1 MQHPFVSLWEK
12 PSRLVVGLM
21 SGTSADGVDA
31 ALTRIAGSGLDS
43 RVEQLG
49 FYFQPF
55 DDATRQE
62 ILAVCG
68 GDFGGSREICL
79 LGTHLGKL
87 YAQAVRE
94 LLKKTGTERIDL
106 IGCHGQTVWHI
117 PEQTP
122 YLGGT
127 VRGTLQIG
135 DPSYL
140 AEEFGCPVVS
150 DFRIRDMAAGG
161 LGAPLVP
168 YTEFLLYRS
177 ETEDVALQ
185 NIGGIGNVTLLPAG
199 CTLEEVT
206 AFDTGPGNMVMDA
219 LVSRITDGNLGYDD
233 GGKLAASRPCDP
245 GAAGPYAGRPL
256 SCKEAPQDHR
266 PGILRQGLCGCA
278 AGLWRLSLNGCSDHG
293 HPVHGGIHCRRA
305 AAIRPPDAGPAGG
318 GRRRKPESN
327 PAALFAGGAAG
338 VSGTD
343 PGGPGL
349 RQRCQGGGGLCP
361 AGKRGALRHLQQCPC
376 ATAPATAWSWAGS
389 TCDLIRPIP
398 LRYGRLLLPAGGL
411 PFRHP
416 HRAEV

>member
-1 MQHPFVSLWEK
+1 MDHPFSTLWAK

-31 ALTRIAGSGLDS
+31 ALTRITGCGLET

-55 DDATRQE
+55 DETTRQR
-62 ILAVCG
+62 ILDVCG

-94 LLKKTGTERIDL
+94 LLRETGIGKIDL
-106 IGCHGQTVWHI
+106 IGCHGQTVYHI
-117 PEQTP
+117 PEDTP

-135 DPSYL
+135 DPSWL

-185 NIGGIGNVTLLPAG
+185 NIGGIGNVTLLSAG
-199 CTLEEVT
+199 CTLEDVT

-219 LVSRITDGNLGYDD
+219 LVSGITDGRLGYDD
-233 GGKLAASRPCDP
+233 GGKLAASGKVIPELLAHMLEDPYLAKSPPRP
-245 GAAGPYAGRPL
+245 R
-256 SCKEAPQDHR
+256 
-266 PGILRQGLCGCA
+266 
-278 AGLWRLSLNGCSDHG
+278 
-293 HPVHGGIHCRRA
+293 GGNITARRM
-305 AAIRPPDAGPAGG
+305 
-318 GRRRKPESN
+318 
-327 PAALFAGGAAG
+327 
-338 VSGTD
+338 
-343 PGGPGL
+343 
-349 RQRCQGGGGLCP
+349 
-361 AGKRGALRHLQQCPC
+361 
-376 ATAPATAWSWAGS
+376 
-389 TCDLIRPIP
+389 
-398 LRYGRLLLPAGGL
+398 
-411 PFRHP
+411 
-416 HRAEV
+416 